1 MDSKNKIA
9 MKMLLLGV
17 VIVACESKETSDSKM
32 RVEQEKIL
40 EQANAAVGLPPIG
53 NFFEKKNMAQILT
66 LRDDPNY
73 LTFTYVFN
81 EHLACYRL
89 LAQSVGYPFP
99 YSTQFTNPMKL
110 EKISSGHYE
119 VMPQAE
125 PNGLFSPESAEASF
139 VMVQDPTKPERVV
152 PLYSEPRL
160 TTVPYEMPE
169 TLLCPKL

>member
-1 MDSKNKIA
+1 MYSWNKTA
-9 MKMLLLGV
+9 MKMLLLSM
-17 VIVACESKETSDSKM
+17 VIVACHQETSDSKM
-32 RVEQEKIL
+32 RDEQEKIL
-40 EQANAAVGLPPIG
+40 EQANAAVGIPPIG

-99 YSTQFTNPMKL
+99 YSTQFTNPMKVD
-110 EKISSGHYE
+110 SYTHGPVAY
-119 VMPQAE
+119 PQAE

-139 VMVQDPTKPERVV
+139 VMVQDPTKSDRLV

-160 TTVPYEMPE
+160 TTVPYQMPE
-169 TLLCPKL
+169 NLLCPKL